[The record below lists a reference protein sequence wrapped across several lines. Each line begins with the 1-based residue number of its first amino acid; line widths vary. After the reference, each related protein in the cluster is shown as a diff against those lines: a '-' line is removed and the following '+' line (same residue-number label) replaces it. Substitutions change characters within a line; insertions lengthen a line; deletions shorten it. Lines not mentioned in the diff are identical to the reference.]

1 MIFSVA
7 ASGGADLAG
16 LARLAGKSWAVVM
29 KISGRRAARI
39 LSACAAS
46 AMLLATLAAPA
57 PVPSNKPVP
66 TIGETPTAAKQET
79 RLRKLHLVRP
89 DLIPYPIA
97 FEVYC

>member
-1 MIFSVA
+1 
-7 ASGGADLAG
+7 
-16 LARLAGKSWAVVM
+16 M

-39 LSACAAS
+39 LSSCAVA
-46 AMLLATLAAPA
+46 ATLLATLAAPA
-57 PVPSNKPVP
+57 PL
-66 TIGETPTAAKQET
+66 PTAKPALPPAGDRATAARQET